1 MTKVKITETTPVY
14 SVEEQMKLTKL
25 KQGMIF
31 KFTRTNNKD
40 FRSDTFIL
48 VVAQITIGV
57 NNLQLLSLNSF
68 NRYSDFMYSSTESI
82 WQAIDGCSD
91 YTYSDFV
98 VYPEVEI
105 KLS

>member
-1 MTKVKITETTPVY
+1 MTKVKITETTTIC
-14 SVEEQMKLTKL
+14 SVEEQMKLTNL
-25 KQGMIF
+25 KRGMIF
-31 KFTRTNNKD
+31 KFTITDNKD
-40 FRSDTFIL
+40 RTSTFIL

-57 NNLQLLSLNSF
+57 NNLQLLSLESF
-68 NRYSDFMYSSTESI
+68 NRYSDFMYSSAESI
-82 WQAIDGCSD
+82 WEAIDGCSD